1 MIANE
6 KGSTSVLVI
15 LVIIVLATFAGIA
28 VTSSWINRKLA
39 MKNVSWNEQY
49 YEQDRFA
56 EYKTARIDAVLLAAQ
71 EKALAYFSEGYF
83 ARGKLP
89 EGIAP
94 SAVPENLLRE
104 ADSAQTEAQRRS
116 TAESLFTRLYCY
128 YAAEGLSRIA
138 TEESLDL
145 AITGENPARFLNPD
159 TALPA
164 QGDLTVSFTQSSGD
178 MPGDLRLHGALDV
191 LPPVMSAD
199 IEDGENWRFS
209 VRFVSEPGSSRFSI
223 VGWYASQVPMTV
235 SENAGDSFDGVVG

>member
-1 MIANE
+1 MTANE

-39 MKNVSWNEQY
+39 MKNVSWTEQY
-49 YEQDRFA
+49 YEQDRLA

-71 EKALAYFSEGYF
+71 EKALAYFSGDYF
-83 ARGKLP
+83 AHGKLP
-89 EGIAP
+89 EDIAP

-116 TAESLFTRLYCY
+116 AVKSLFTRLYWY

-138 TEESLDL
+138 ARESLDL
-145 AITGENPARFLNPD
+145 TITGATAARILNPD

-164 QGDLTVSFTQSSGD
+164 RGDLTVSFTQSSGD

-191 LPPVMSAD
+191 LPPAMSVD
-199 IEDGENWRFS
+199 IEDGGNWRFT
-209 VRFVSEPGSSRFSI
+209 VRFAPEPGSSRFSI
-223 VGWYASQVPMTV
+223 VGWNASQAPMKV
-235 SENAGDSFDGVVG
+235 SDNAGNSFEGVVG

>member
-39 MKNVSWNEQY
+39 MKNVSWTEQY
-49 YEQDRFA
+49 YEQDRLA

-71 EKALAYFSEGYF
+71 EKALAYFTDGYF
-83 ARGKLP
+83 AQGKLP

-94 SAVPENLLRE
+94 STVPENFLRE
-104 ADSAQTEAQRRS
+104 ADGARTGAQRVS
-116 TAESLFTRLYCY
+116 AAETLFTRLYWY

-138 TEESLDL
+138 AREGLTI
-145 AITGENPARFLNPD
+145 AGTNPAGILDPD

-164 QGDLTVSFTQSSGD
+164 RGDLTVSFTQSSGD
-178 MPGDLRLHGALDV
+178 MPGDLRLHGVLDV
-191 LPPVMSAD
+191 LPPAISAEL
-199 IEDGENWRFS
+199 EDGDNWRFS
-209 VRFVSEPGSSRFSI
+209 VRFVPESGFSRFLI
-223 VGWYASQVPMTV
+223 VRWNVSQVPMTV
-235 SENAGDSFDGVVG
+235 SGHTGSSFDGVVG